1 MSNQTTTITSQ
12 YLNNNTVPTTVSA
25 KTVPLVVV
33 NNIAVPDFRDINP
46 GVVNSAPTEQPYP
59 SFNAF
64 S

>member
-1 MSNQTTTITSQ
+1 MTIQTGTITQQ
-12 YLNNNTVPTTVSA
+12 YYNNNTVPTTVS

-46 GVVNSAPTEQPYP
+46 GVVNSVPTENPYP
-59 SFNAF
+59 SFNAY